1 MLALLQAGMPPTNLP
16 FIIAAFLLTGLTF
29 LSYGFFLFR
38 RRQEIRREIRDLENG
53 DLSSG
58 NGE

>member
-38 RRQEIRREIRDLENG
+38 RRQEIRREIRDLENEA
-53 DLSSG
+53 LSSG

>member
-1 MLALLQAGMPPTNLP
+1 MLALLQAVMHPTNLP

>member
-16 FIIAAFLLTGLTF
+16 FIIAAFLLTGLAF

-38 RRQEIRREIRDLENG
+38 RRQEIRREIRDLENEA
-53 DLSSG
+53 LSSG

>member
-16 FIIAAFLLTGLTF
+16 FIIAAFLLTGLAF